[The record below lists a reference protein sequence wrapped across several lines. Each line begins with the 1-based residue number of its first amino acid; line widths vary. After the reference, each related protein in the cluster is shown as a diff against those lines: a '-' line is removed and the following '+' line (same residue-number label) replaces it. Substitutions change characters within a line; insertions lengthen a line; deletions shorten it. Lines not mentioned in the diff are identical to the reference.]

1 MFGPWLG
8 HLGKKPLTSIG
19 IPLARDNLVG
29 LVRNLHISATN
40 RFDRKISGKGAVR
53 AVKWFT
59 LFISNKDMNDI
70 IKIIKSLENS
80 SVLIA
85 GVTKTVKHET
95 KKSVRWISWSFVT
108 TFSRFISTTS
118 NFSKRSK
125 KSRKMICE

>member
-8 HLGKKPLTSIG
+8 NLGKKPLTSIG

-80 SVLIA
+80 SVLTA

-108 TFSRFISTTS
+108 TFSHFISTTS

>member
-1 MFGPWLG
+1 MFGPSLG
-8 HLGKKPLTSIG
+8 NLGKKPLTSIG

-53 AVKWFT
+53 AVKLFT